1 MDLVVFSLIVRGSGG
16 FFVDFLWIWWF
27 FRGCLL
33 DLVVFSWIFRG
44 NGGVF
49 VDFHRNGCFFID
61 FSFKLG
67 VVGLQGPKTK
77 S

>member
-1 MDLVVFSLIVRGSGG
+1 M
-16 FFVDFLWIWWF
+16 
-27 FRGCLL
+27 

-44 NGGVF
+44 NGGFFVDFSWIWWFFHGFLRGNGGVF
-49 VDFHRNGCFFID
+49 VDFHRNGGFFID